1 MFLEIFREA
10 WAALGRNPVRSLL
23 TMTGISW
30 GIVAVTLLLSYGS
43 GFRNVLMYT
52 FEVFGKGAVVCWR
65 GTTSEQAGGER
76 AGKAVRFEQEDAD
89 WVKAQSPLVK
99 RVTLETVK
107 FKGIS
112 HEERLSDTA
121 IRGVYP
127 EYGDMRNEV
136 ALEGRWISQEDIAE
150 RRRVAFLGAILRKK
164 LFSGTPAIGEAVR
177 INGVKFTVIGTMDT
191 KFSDS
196 NYFTSDDES
205 AFIPY
210 TAASDLWDARYAS
223 VMLFEPIA
231 PNFEANAMQQVRAA
245 VASRQRFSA
254 GDKRAIQMFGRME
267 FKPIYD
273 GITIGNQA
281 LLFFVGALTLG
292 IGGIGVMN
300 IMLVSVEERVKEI
313 GLCRA
318 LWGKKITYSRAIFAG
333 SAGDDFGRRRDRHAA
348 FRRHYSR
355 YRHPAVFGTRLRR
368 RFRQGRYSS
377 DVIVGHHDVVDSNF
391 DCRGGDQLLVA
402 RDAGCQARSR
412 RSVTLRVI
420 CRRQEN

>member
-1 MFLEIFREA
+1 MLTEIFKEA

-23 TMTGISW
+23 TMTGIAW

-43 GFRNVLMYT
+43 GFRGVLMYT
-52 FEVFGKGAVVCWR
+52 FEVFGKGAVVCWP

-76 AGKAVRFEQEDAD
+76 AGKVVRFEQEDAE

-112 HEERLSDTA
+112 HEQRLSETA

-136 ALEGRWISQEDIAE
+136 PIEGRWISPEDIAE
-150 RRRVAFLGAILRKK
+150 RRRVAFLGALLRKK
-164 LFSGTPAIGEAVR
+164 LFSGTPAIGQAVR
-177 INGVKFTVIGTMDT
+177 IDGVPFVVVGSMDT

-210 TAASDLWDARYAS
+210 TAAADVWDARYAS

-231 PNFEANAMQQVRAA
+231 PTFESAAMQQVRAA
-245 VASRQRFSA
+245 IASRQRFSA
-254 GDKRAIQMFGRME
+254 NDKRAITMFGRQE

-273 GITIGNQA
+273 GITVGIEV
-281 LLFFVGALTLG
+281 LLFLVGAMTLG
-292 IGGIGVMN
+292 IGGVGVMN
-300 IMLVSVEERVKEI
+300 IMLVSVEERVREI
-313 GLCRA
+313 GLRRA
-318 LWGKKITYSRAIFAG
+318 LGAKKSHIRWQFLLEALVMTLAAGAIGMLLSAAITSAIGTLPFLGPAYEDDSGKVDIHLQLSLITMMLSTGILVVVGVLSGWLPAMQ
-333 SAGDDFGRRRDRHAA
+333 AA
-348 FRRHYSR
+348 KLDPVEALR
-355 YRHPAVFGTRLRR
+355 Y
-368 RFRQGRYSS
+368 
-377 DVIVGHHDVVDSNF
+377 
-391 DCRGGDQLLVA
+391 
-402 RDAGCQARSR
+402 
-412 RSVTLRVI
+412 
-420 CRRQEN
+420 E